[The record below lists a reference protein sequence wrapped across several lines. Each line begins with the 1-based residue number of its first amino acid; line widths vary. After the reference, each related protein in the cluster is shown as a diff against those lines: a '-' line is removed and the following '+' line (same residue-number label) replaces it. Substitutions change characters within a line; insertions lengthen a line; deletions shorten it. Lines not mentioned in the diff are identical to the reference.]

1 MTECVPS
8 TMVFSFFGDESV
20 HQEAHL
26 PHHHRVL
33 RAAEIKGKKSQQ
45 RTAFLGAG
53 NWTTVSTSSAYQ
65 HHYRFHGSTF
75 ESPCFFLRVYTLT
88 PVSHKFVITKCG
100 RNSQIS
106 DGISL
111 LFRPRNIRKSLD
123 RDRNLS
129 KYFNAFFLS
138 WHRSQFVIITA
149 PLFIHVS
156 SIHFPNIAQAAQFS
170 LEKVTVPLTSLG
182 CFSSQAR
189 FTAICNKSVCAMFA
203 SSC

>member
-1 MTECVPS
+1 MPPK
-8 TMVFSFFGDESV
+8 
-20 HQEAHL
+20 L
-26 PHHHRVL
+26 
-33 RAAEIKGKKSQQ
+33 KGKKSQQ

-75 ESPCFFLRVYTLT
+75 ESPGFFLRVYTLT

-111 LFRPRNIRKSLD
+111 LFRPRNIRKSID

-189 FTAICNKSVCAMFA
+189 FTVICNKSVCVMFA